1 MAHLVAD
8 VFVTCFQGTKIVST
22 GTPQG
27 CALSPLLYT
36 VFIYD
41 GVPSKSNTS
50 IIKFADNT
58 TIVRPITCEEDTPYR
73 QEVAQLVS
81 WCLENNLSLNAE
93 KTKEM
98 IVDPRMRRDQH
109 APTTHQWDSGGEGE
123 DLQIPHG
130 FLRKLR

>member
-1 MAHLVAD
+1 MAHVVAD
-8 VFVTCFQGTKIVST
+8 VFATCFQGTKTVST

-41 GVPSKSNTS
+41 RVPSKSNTS
-50 IIKFADNT
+50 IVKFADNT
-58 TIVRPITCEEDTPYR
+58 TIVGPITCEEDTPYM
-73 QEVAQLVS
+73 QEEAQLVS

-109 APTTHQWDSGGEGE
+109 APLHINGTQVERVKTFK
-123 DLQIPHG
+123 
-130 FLRKLR
+130 FLTAS